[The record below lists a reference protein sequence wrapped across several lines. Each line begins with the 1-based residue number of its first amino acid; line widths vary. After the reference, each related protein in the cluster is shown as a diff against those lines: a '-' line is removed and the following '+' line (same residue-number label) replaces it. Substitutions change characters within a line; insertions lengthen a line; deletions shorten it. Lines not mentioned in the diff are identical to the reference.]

1 MDIPTAKV
9 VFTNRDTHQMSYS
22 SNANRISFIFI
33 WLCYALSKIFTCAL
47 HAMTHILVQDE
58 SRGIVSLYIYASSRF
73 QSEGLD
79 TNCI

>member
-9 VFTNRDTHQMSYS
+9 AFTNRDTNQMSYS
-22 SNANRISFIFI
+22 SHANRISFIFI
-33 WLCYALSKIFTCAL
+33 WLCIVKIFTCAL
-47 HAMTHILVQDE
+47 HAMTHILVRDE

>member
-1 MDIPTAKV
+1 MLTEYHLFFYLV
-9 VFTNRDTHQMSYS
+9 M
-22 SNANRISFIFI
+22 
-33 WLCYALSKIFTCAL
+33 LCIVKIFTCAL

-58 SRGIVSLYIYASSRF
+58 SRGIVSLYIYASSWF